1 MTIRRLPR
9 GLAVFAAIL
18 LAMPAAGR
26 AAEPAA
32 VHRTRVDLAFFFG
45 PQHYKMGDVNAGIDA
60 ANLSLQSVQ
69 GIAGTGFKL
78 DALKRGGAVGGGI
91 RVWPRENLVIE
102 GDWMRLTG
110 ASTANVPLSAE
121 PGAPALKGRAAAPG
135 QSLGLTVGYFFF
147 RPLKNLDLGVGA
159 GGAYYI
165 CDGEYEFSFP
175 NFHQRVN
182 LHGTGF
188 GAHGLVLADLRLS
201 NIVHLEGAA
210 GYRLAKTRGLENR
223 GIPLYNADGSDLKA
237 DYSGLITRFGLDIPF
252 GPVK

>member
-9 GLAVFAAIL
+9 GLAVCAAML
-18 LAMPAAGR
+18 LALPAAGR

-32 VHRTRVDLAFFFG
+32 VHRTRVDLALFFG
-45 PQHYKMGDVNAGIDA
+45 AQHYKMGDLNAGINAVNA
-60 ANLSLQSVQ
+60 ALQSVP
-69 GIAGTGFKL
+69 GVAGTGFKL
-78 DALKRGGAVGGGI
+78 KDLKGGGGVGGGI

-110 ASTANVPLSAE
+110 ASTASVPLSAQ

-147 RPLKNLDLGVGA
+147 RPLKNLGVGVGA

-175 NFHQRVN
+175 NFHERIN

-210 GYRLAKTRGLENR
+210 GYRLAKTGGLKNR
-223 GIPLYNADGSDLKA
+223 GVPLYNADGSEFKA